1 MENLNNNVI
10 SYNLELD
17 EITKI
22 SKKSRIEAGK
32 RAKKLGLDKLT
43 MDDINKEISMARA
56 ERYER

>member
-1 MENLNNNVI
+1 MENLNNNDI

-32 RAKKLGLDKLT
+32 RVKKLGLDKMT
-43 MDDINKEISMARA
+43 MDDINKEIRNSRKKK
-56 ERYER
+56 YYV